1 MHTRGKVH
9 RDLKPENV
17 LFKSNGI
24 AALTDFGIAGDRNKR
39 MTERNIFGKPNQI
52 FGTYAYMPPEQVNR
66 MRGEATVLPTTDIFS
81 FGVLA
86 FQLLT
91 GSLPFG
97 ELSSHNELAL
107 YQKRG
112 KNGDWNRQKLTQLKR
127 IESSGSNSLQDVLI
141 QISKTFP
148 VCARGIGTPASNKP
162 SPYGKRILSTTNSQ
176 WFLYTYYAR

>member
-1 MHTRGKVH
+1 
-9 RDLKPENV
+9 
-17 LFKSNGI
+17 
-24 AALTDFGIAGDRNKR
+24 

-66 MRGEATVLPTTDIFS
+66 ARGEATVLPTTDIFS

-97 ELSSHNELAL
+97 ELTNHNELAM

-112 KNGDWNRQKLTQLKR
+112 KMEIGMFANYLRFPMENDGMSFFWM
-127 IESSGSNSLQDVLI
+127 SSS
-141 QISKTFP
+141 
-148 VCARGIGTPASNKP
+148 
-162 SPYGKRILSTTNSQ
+162 
-176 WFLYTYYAR
+176 